1 MKLTNAQVKL
11 FKKIAQVYYFG
22 MFQQIGLAKDDKEEY
37 RLRDILL
44 EL

>member
-22 MFQQIGLAKDDKEEY
+22 MFKQIGLAKNDEEEY
-37 RLRDILL
+37 KLKDILL